1 MHKVRQ
7 YYPSLGTHKV
17 IWRGPYIKGPDGA
30 PLLIGPKA
38 QAVTA

>member
-7 YYPSLGTHKV
+7 FFLPQREFTQGDLARPLHQ
-17 IWRGPYIKGPDGA
+17 GPDGA

-38 QAVTA
+38 QAIT